1 MPRWHAYCQSCRL
14 VLPAR
19 SFASGAQRLCRRC
32 EETCACAHCGRRVP
46 LSEFLERELQKPAQ
60 ARACRECT
68 LPEECRQGRAAELS
82 EVPRRGP

>member
-60 ARACRECT
+60 ELRATFLAVESWI
-68 LPEECRQGRAAELS
+68 L
-82 EVPRRGP
+82 

>member
-60 ARACRECT
+60 
-68 LPEECRQGRAAELS
+68 ECRQGRAAELS